1 MYGGGGGTGG
11 TGGASGT
18 CNDATLLTY
27 LRKHHSDDVSCIYIY
42 VQHQPERTNERPIEI
57 ITRWCFTLIS
67 LFFYYSGLVSSLATP
82 CCPAATTLYG
92 LSDVFSHSLSLSL

>member
-1 MYGGGGGTGG
+1 MNRRDYSVYGGGGGGGG

-42 VQHQPERTNERPIEI
+42 V
-57 ITRWCFTLIS
+57 
-67 LFFYYSGLVSSLATP
+67 
-82 CCPAATTLYG
+82 
-92 LSDVFSHSLSLSL
+92 